1 MYIITEGLSDHLSS
15 VQHVVL
21 ILSGKGG
28 VGKSTVATQIALG
41 LKHAGKKVRDVLTL
55 VMLNILCTILFPIF
69 YLVNCSNPVIRMYGQ
84 VQIKCDILVKK
95 ICL

>member
-1 MYIITEGLSDHLSS
+1 MSTHVRSSMFIISEGLSDHLSS

-41 LKHAGKKVRDVLTL
+41 LKHAGKKVGYVLTL
-55 VMLNILCTILFPIF
+55 VILNI
-69 YLVNCSNPVIRMYGQ
+69 YMYYT
-84 VQIKCDILVKK
+84 LP
-95 ICL
+95 